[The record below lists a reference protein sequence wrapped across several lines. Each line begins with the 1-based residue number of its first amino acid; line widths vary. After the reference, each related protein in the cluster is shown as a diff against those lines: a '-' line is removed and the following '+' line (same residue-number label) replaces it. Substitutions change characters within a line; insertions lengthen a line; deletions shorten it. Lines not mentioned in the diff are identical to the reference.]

1 MHRKPNVY
9 FQCGRDRLGLWVGK
23 LAWNFNVFWFV
34 FFFRGMCYTG
44 ALSLGHDLLLAGRS
58 DVRSVFSIDLAI

>member
-1 MHRKPNVY
+1 MYIFNAAEIGWV
-9 FQCGRDRLGLWVGK
+9 CGWGSWLGILMFSGS
-23 LAWNFNVFWFV
+23 F